1 MEKYEEI
8 IENLRQE
15 LKDALSKNE
24 QVSEVSEL
32 IQNLQEQFK
41 DMFDENDRL
50 SKENE
55 EFKNIITE
63 NDTLVASLKED
74 NAQLEKKVEE
84 LKQKEKLQNMV
95 LEGYKRKG
103 L

>member
-1 MEKYEEI
+1 M
-8 IENLRQE
+8 
-15 LKDALSKNE
+15 
-24 QVSEVSEL
+24 
-32 IQNLQEQFK
+32 IQNLQERFK

-74 NAQLEKKVEE
+74 NAQLEKKVEK